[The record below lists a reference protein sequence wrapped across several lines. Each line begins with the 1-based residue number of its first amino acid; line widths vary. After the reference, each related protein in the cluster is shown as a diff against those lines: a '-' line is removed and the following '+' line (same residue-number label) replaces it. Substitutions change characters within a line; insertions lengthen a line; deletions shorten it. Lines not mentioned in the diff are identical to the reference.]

1 LQQGLTD
8 DLGMEITM
16 FTRDVRNLIGDRI
29 NFDVGTTNYVV
40 RYINRDYG
48 TVRGFTFSLFQRPRG
63 PLSWNVDYTLQ
74 FAYGS
79 SAISGDAFQRVEAGL
94 GETLSLTRLDWDRR
108 HSLNATVT
116 YTPVPGFNMTMV
128 NRLNSGNPYTTV
140 RNFVA
145 SYIRNNKDRPYF
157 YLADLRM
164 YYKPSFIQ
172 QNVSLL
178 VQVENLF
185 DAVPEFGIY
194 ADSGNAYDTI
204 EKERNRGSILQGL
217 NTLDDYFYRQDFLGS
232 PRRISI
238 GLNLN
243 F

>member
-1 LQQGLTD
+1 
-8 DLGMEITM
+8 
-16 FTRDVRNLIGDRI
+16 
-29 NFDVGTTNYVV
+29 
-40 RYINRDYG
+40 
-48 TVRGFTFSLFQRPRG
+48 
-63 PLSWNVDYTLQ
+63 
-74 FAYGS
+74 
-79 SAISGDAFQRVEAGL
+79 
-94 GETLSLTRLDWDRR
+94 
-108 HSLNATVT
+108 
-116 YTPVPGFNMTMV
+116 MV

-217 NTLDDYFYRQDFLGS
+217 NTLDDYFYRQDFYNA
-232 PRRISI
+232 PRII
-238 GLNLN
+238 N
-243 F
+243 FGIQLKL